1 MEEIMIKNWI
11 IFITFSALR
20 WLVHSST
27 PLIILCL
34 VFVAPGCNKSQD
46 ESITGQEE
54 KSTEKPLGD
63 STKRKAKEKL
73 HLPTGAGSEEATITL
88 ANISQNTFGIE
99 LKNSAPVRLV
109 QFTVNGIKDAQIRST
124 SRTDGFLIKFTKEN
138 TKVTILSPSG
148 NTIAPGSG
156 FIVEMSC
163 DAPTATLS
171 DIKIAK

>member
-1 MEEIMIKNWI
+1 MFKNCI
-11 IFITFSALR
+11 IFKAFSAVR
-20 WLVHSST
+20 WPVHPSIA
-27 PLIILCL
+27 LLILCL
-34 VFVAPGCNKSQD
+34 VFLAPGCNKSQD
-46 ESITGQEE
+46 ESITGKEE
-54 KSTEKPLGD
+54 KRTEKTLDTPAR
-63 STKRKAKEKL
+63 KKAKEKMN
-73 HLPTGAGSEEATITL
+73 LPTAAGSEEATITL

-109 QFTVNGIKDAQIRST
+109 QFTVNGVKDAQVRST

-156 FIVEMSC
+156 YIVEMIC

>member
-1 MEEIMIKNWI
+1 MFKN
-11 IFITFSALR
+11 FITLKTFSSLR
-20 WLVHSST
+20 CLVNHST
-27 PLIILCL
+27 LLIILSL
-34 VFVAPGCNKSQD
+34 VFIALGCSKSQD
-46 ESITGQEE
+46 ESTTGNKEQ
-54 KSTEKPLGD
+54 STANTLD
-63 STKRKAKEKL
+63 DATRQKAKEKL
-73 HLPTGAGSEEATITL
+73 QLPTAADSKEATLTL

-99 LKNSAPVRLV
+99 LQNSAPVRLV
-109 QFTVNGIKDAQIRST
+109 QFTINGIKDAQVRST
-124 SRTDGFLIKFTKEN
+124 ARTDGFLIKFTKDN

>member
-1 MEEIMIKNWI
+1 MFRNCI
-11 IFITFSALR
+11 IFKMLSAVR

-46 ESITGQEE
+46 ESITGKAE
-54 KSTEKPLGD
+54 KGTEKTVDNP
-63 STKRKAKEKL
+63 TRQKAKEKMN
-73 HLPTGAGSEEATITL
+73 LPTAAGSEEATITL
-88 ANISQNTFGIE
+88 ANIAQNTFGIE

-109 QFTVNGIKDAQIRST
+109 QFTVNGIKDAQVRST
-124 SRTDGFLIKFTKEN
+124 ARTDGFLIKFTKEN

>member
-1 MEEIMIKNWI
+1 MEDIMIKQCV
-11 IFITFSALR
+11 IFKPFLALR
-20 WLVHSST
+20 HRAFYST

-34 VFVAPGCNKSQD
+34 IIAAPGCNKSQD
-46 ESITGQEE
+46 ESITGKEG
-54 KSTEKPLGD
+54 KSTQKTRGDATKEKV
-63 STKRKAKEKL
+63 KEKL
-73 HLPTGAGSEEATITL
+73 QLPTAVQGEEATLTL
-88 ANISQNTFGIE
+88 TDISKNTFGIE
-99 LKNSAPVRLV
+99 LNNSAPVRLV
-109 QFTVNGIKDAQIRST
+109 QFTVNGIKDAQVRST
-124 SRTDGFLIKFTKEN
+124 ARTDGFLIKFTKDN